1 MIWLINVDD
10 QWEFSNSCIKFALA
24 GWFVSSH
31 VLEVERHFWGPH
43 HVEARC
49 RSHLVCA
56 LLVLLVRQHVTEL
69 LQFST
74 SSFQFREAPAWLMRP
89 VFGDEPTQQ
98 QSIGL
103 YQICMLHATIF
114 FAPFAFLAFGSVEGS
129 RGSSFCVVYSVTF
142 EHVWTLNWNRSYQAH
157 TLNLL

>member
-1 MIWLINVDD
+1 MIN
-10 QWEFSNSCIKFALA
+10 ENLA
-24 GWFVSSH
+24 IH
-31 VLEVERHFWGPH
+31 VLSLHLQCDSCPPTSWKLKDASFWGPH
-43 HVEARC
+43 HVE
-49 RSHLVCA
+49 A

-103 YQICMLHATIF
+103 YQICLLHATIF
-114 FAPFAFLAFGSVEGS
+114 FAPFGFLAFGSFEGS
-129 RGSSFCVVYSVTF
+129 RGSSFRVVYSVTF
-142 EHVWTLNWNRSYQAH
+142 EHMWTLNWNRSYQAH